1 MELGDF
7 YYRQGYKIVEKSIIF
22 AINHFRLI
30 SLNCRKIKVLFIL
43 KFEIVKNILDGIP
56 HTPPEDGLLLYNFI
70 LKSKPSKIL
79 ELGFQHGVSTL
90 YMAAALDEIGF
101 GEIIT
106 IDRQSA
112 LHENPSIE
120 TLLNKS
126 GLNQYVKAIYA
137 NYSYTW
143 ELMKIIRDN
152 STNQN

>member
-70 LKSKPSKIL
+70 LNNIQIYECLFFYSTFIFV
-79 ELGFQHGVSTL
+79 GFIFQK
-90 YMAAALDEIGF
+90 DF
-101 GEIIT
+101 
-106 IDRQSA
+106 
-112 LHENPSIE
+112 
-120 TLLNKS
+120 
-126 GLNQYVKAIYA
+126 
-137 NYSYTW
+137 W
-143 ELMKIIRDN
+143 
-152 STNQN
+152 